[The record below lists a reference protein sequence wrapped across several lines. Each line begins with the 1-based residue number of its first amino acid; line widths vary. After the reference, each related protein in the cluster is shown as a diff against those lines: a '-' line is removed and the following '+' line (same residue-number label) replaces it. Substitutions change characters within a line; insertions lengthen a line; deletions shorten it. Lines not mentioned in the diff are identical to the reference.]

1 MKQWHGLTAAAEG
14 TGISE
19 PLSLQVNL
27 LGELLGHAI
36 REVVGAAS
44 FEQVE
49 KLRTLCKAVYLED
62 NPQHWQQAAAE
73 IGKLPLEE
81 ILWLLR
87 AFTTFFHL
95 VNKAEQREIVRINR
109 ERERRSTAAQPRT
122 ESLAEAIHFLKQS
135 GYTLDDVL
143 AMLARLDIQPR
154 LTATPTDARRRAIL
168 VKQRSLAHL
177 LEQLQRSDL
186 TPAERDAKISAIYEK
201 ICLLLVSDEF
211 RAEKIS
217 VADEVQHGLHFF
229 TNAIWETVPRI
240 YRDLRAALAACYQ
253 AEADLPAILRYRS
266 WIGGDRDGNPFV
278 TPEVTQ
284 NTLALQRAAALK
296 LYCKELRALREELS
310 LSSRLLDI
318 PAPLLQSLHA
328 DRQHIKLSVK
338 ILQLYHTEP
347 FRLKLSYMLAR
358 LEKLL
363 AQTAEFERAPR
374 SPADYDE
381 QQFFADINLL
391 KDSLRAVRLGS
402 NDRLEDLLVRVKTF
416 GFHLAAL
423 DIRQHSNVHEQAVAE
438 LLQIAGVT
446 QDYAALDEPAKIAIL
461 HQELQSRRPL
471 APAWQNL
478 SPATN
483 AVLQTLGLM
492 RTAVQRDAN
501 ALGGYIISMTHEVS
515 DLLEVLLLA
524 KEVDLWRCEDGQVH
538 SPIELVPLFETI
550 DDLNRITD
558 LMSAAFTDPI
568 YRLHLRGRNG
578 FQEIMLGYSDSNK
591 DGGYWMANWALYQA
605 QQAAAE
611 VCRRHQ
617 IDFRLFHGRGGTVG
631 RGGGRANQAILAM
644 PAGSH
649 NGRIRFTEQ
658 GEVITFRYSS
668 PALAHRHLEQIVHA
682 MLTAQARHA
691 KPTLAVAR
699 ANSENH
705 AVMGEIAQH
714 AMHSYQS
721 LVRHPEFWPWYIAI
735 TPIEHIS
742 RLPIASRPVSRKAAH
757 EVDFDGLRAIPWVFA
772 WTQTRYNVPGWF
784 GIGAALSELLATRAE
799 ALQKLQQLYREWLF
813 FRTVLDNAQLEM
825 KRAHLAIAGFYAQ
838 ARGESFHQSIADDFQ
853 RATQA
858 ICAITGQAEILDNA
872 PVLKK
877 SIELRNPYTDVL
889 NLLQAELL
897 QRWRQ
902 PDSAERES
910 LGHALFLSINGI
922 AAAMQSTG

>member
-1 MKQWHGLTAAAEG
+1 MKHWQGLMATAEG

-36 REVVGAAS
+36 REVVGKAS

-62 NPQHWQQAAAE
+62 NPQHWQQVAAE
-73 IGKLPLEE
+73 IGKLKPEE

-122 ESLAEAIHFLKQS
+122 ESLAEA
-135 GYTLDDVL
+135 V
-143 AMLARLDIQPR
+143 ARLDIQPT
-154 LTATPTDARRRAIL
+154 LTAHPTEARRRAIL

-177 LEQLQRSDL
+177 LEQLQQSDL

-211 RAEKIS
+211 RSEKIS
-217 VADEVQHGLHFF
+217 VADEVQHGLHFL
-229 TNAIWETVPRI
+229 TNAIWETVPRM

-253 AEADLPAILRYRS
+253 VEVDLPAVLRYRS

-284 NTLALQRAAALK
+284 NTLALLRAAVIK
-296 LYCKELRALREELS
+296 LYTKELRALREELS
-310 LSSRLLDI
+310 LSSRLLEV
-318 PAPLLQSLHA
+318 PEPLLQALHA
-328 DRQHIKLSVK
+328 DRQRIKLPEK
-338 ILQLYHTEP
+338 ILQLYHAEP

-363 AQTAEFERAPR
+363 AQPAEFNHALL
-374 SPADYDE
+374 SPAEYDA
-381 QQFFADINLL
+381 QQFWADLTLIQ
-391 KDSLRAVRLGS
+391 DSLRAVRLGG
-402 NDRLEDLLVRVKTF
+402 NDRLEDLLARVKTF

-423 DIRQHSNVHEQAVAE
+423 DIRQHSNIHEQAVAE

-446 QDYAALDEPAKIAIL
+446 EQYAALSEPDKIAIL

-471 APAWQNL
+471 APAWQSL
-478 SPATN
+478 SPATK
-483 AVLQTLGLM
+483 AVLQTLRLM
-492 RTAVQRDAN
+492 RAALQRDAS
-501 ALGGYIISMTHEVS
+501 ALGSYIISMTHEVS

-524 KEVDLWRCEDGQVH
+524 KEVDLWRCENGQVH
-538 SPIELVPLFETI
+538 SPLELAPLFETI

-568 YRLHLRGRNG
+568 YRLHLRARNG

-611 VCRRHQ
+611 VCRLHQ

-644 PAGSH
+644 PASSH

-691 KPTLAVAR
+691 PPTPAA
-699 ANSENH
+699 ASSTSESHELMN
-705 AVMGEIAQH
+705 EIAQQ
-714 AMHSYQS
+714 AMRSYQS
-721 LVRHPEFWPWYIAI
+721 LIRHPEFWQWYISV

-838 ARGESFHQSIADDFQ
+838 ARGESFHQNIVDDFQ

-902 PDSAERES
+902 PDISEREP

>member
-1 MKQWHGLTAAAEG
+1 MKHWQGLMATAEG

-27 LGELLGHAI
+27 LGELLGNAI
-36 REVVGAAS
+36 REVVGKTS

-62 NPQHWQQAAAE
+62 HPQHWQQAAAE
-73 IGKLPLEE
+73 ISKLKPEE

-122 ESLAEAIHFLKQS
+122 ESLAEAIHFLNQS
-135 GYTLDDVL
+135 GYTRDEVL
-143 AMLARLDIQPR
+143 ALLARLDIQPT
-154 LTATPTDARRRAIL
+154 LTAHPTEARRRAIL

-177 LEQLQRSDL
+177 LEQLQQSDL

-211 RAEKIS
+211 RSEKIS
-217 VADEVQHGLHFF
+217 VADEVQHGLHFL
-229 TNAIWETVPRI
+229 TNAIWETVPRM

-253 AEADLPAILRYRS
+253 VEVDLPAVLRYRS

-284 NTLALQRAAALK
+284 NTLALLRAAVIK
-296 LYCKELRALREELS
+296 LYAKELRALREELS
-310 LSSRLLDI
+310 LSSRLLEV
-318 PAPLLQSLHA
+318 PAPLLQALHA
-328 DRQHIKLSVK
+328 DRQRITLPEK
-338 ILQLYHTEP
+338 ILQLYHSEP

-358 LEKLL
+358 LEKLP
-363 AQTAEFERAPR
+363 AQPTEFNHALL
-374 SPADYDE
+374 SPAEYDA
-381 QQFFADINLL
+381 QQFWADLTLIQ
-391 KDSLRAVRLGS
+391 DSLRAVRLGG
-402 NDRLEDLLVRVKTF
+402 NDRLEDLLARVKTF

-423 DIRQHSNVHEQAVAE
+423 DIRQHSNIHEQAVAE

-446 QDYAALDEPAKIAIL
+446 EQYAALSEPDKIAIL

-478 SPATN
+478 SPATK
-483 AVLQTLGLM
+483 AVLQTLRLM
-492 RTAVQRDAN
+492 RAALQRDAN
-501 ALGGYIISMTHEVS
+501 ALGSYIISMTHEVS

-524 KEVDLWRCEDGQVH
+524 KEVDLWRCENGQVH
-538 SPIELVPLFETI
+538 SPLELAPLFETI

-568 YRLHLRGRNG
+568 YRLHLRARNG

-611 VCRRHQ
+611 VCRLHQ

-691 KPTLAVAR
+691 PPTPAA
-699 ANSENH
+699 ASSTSESHELMN
-705 AVMGEIAQH
+705 EIAQQ
-714 AMHSYQS
+714 AMRSYQS
-721 LVRHPEFWPWYIAI
+721 LIRHPEFWQWYISV

-772 WTQTRYNVPGWF
+772 WTQTRYNVPG
-784 GIGAALSELLATRAE
+784 
-799 ALQKLQQLYREWLF
+799 
-813 FRTVLDNAQLEM
+813 
-825 KRAHLAIAGFYAQ
+825 
-838 ARGESFHQSIADDFQ
+838 
-853 RATQA
+853 
-858 ICAITGQAEILDNA
+858 
-872 PVLKK
+872 
-877 SIELRNPYTDVL
+877 
-889 NLLQAELL
+889 
-897 QRWRQ
+897 
-902 PDSAERES
+902 
-910 LGHALFLSINGI
+910 
-922 AAAMQSTG
+922 

>member
-1 MKQWHGLTAAAEG
+1 MTHWQGLTSAAEG

-36 REVVGAAS
+36 REVVGKPS

-62 NPQHWQQAAAE
+62 NQQHWQQAAAE
-73 IGKLPLEE
+73 ISKLKPEE

-122 ESLAEAIHFLKQS
+122 ESLAEAVHFLKQS
-135 GYTLDDVL
+135 GYTRDEVL
-143 AMLARLDIQPR
+143 AMLARLDIQPT
-154 LTATPTDARRRAIL
+154 LTAHPTEARRRAIL

-177 LEQLQRSDL
+177 LEQLQQSDL
-186 TPAERDAKISAIYEK
+186 TPAERDAKISTIYEK

-211 RAEKIS
+211 RSEKIS
-217 VADEVQHGLHFF
+217 VADEVQHGLHFL
-229 TNAIWETVPRI
+229 TNAIWETVPRM

-253 AEADLPAILRYRS
+253 VEVDLPAVLRYRS

-284 NTLALQRAAALK
+284 NTLALLRAAVIK
-296 LYCKELRALREELS
+296 LYTKELRALREELS
-310 LSSRLLDI
+310 LSSRLLEV

-328 DRQHIKLSVK
+328 DRQRIKLPEK
-338 ILQLYHTEP
+338 ILQLYHSEP

-363 AQTAEFERAPR
+363 AQPAEFNHALL
-374 SPADYDE
+374 SPAEYDA
-381 QQFFADINLL
+381 QQFWADLTLIQ
-391 KDSLRAVRLGS
+391 DSLRAVRLGG
-402 NDRLEDLLVRVKTF
+402 NDRLEDLLARVKTF

-423 DIRQHSNVHEQAVAE
+423 DIRQHSNIHEQAVAE

-446 QDYAALDEPAKIAIL
+446 EQYAALSEPDKIAIL

-471 APAWQNL
+471 APAWQSL
-478 SPATN
+478 SPATK
-483 AVLQTLGLM
+483 AVLQTLRLM
-492 RTAVQRDAN
+492 RAALQRDAS
-501 ALGGYIISMTHEVS
+501 ALGSYIISMTHEVS

-524 KEVDLWRCEDGQVH
+524 KEVDLWRCENGQVH
-538 SPIELVPLFETI
+538 SPLELAPLFETI

-568 YRLHLRGRNG
+568 YRLHLRARNG

-644 PAGSH
+644 PASSH

-682 MLTAQARHA
+682 MLVAQARYMA
-691 KPTLAVAR
+691 STPVASSST
-699 ANSENH
+699 SESHELMN
-705 AVMGEIAQH
+705 EIAQQ
-714 AMHSYQS
+714 AMRSYQS
-721 LVRHPEFWPWYIAI
+721 LIRHPEFWQWYISV

-784 GIGAALSELLATRAE
+784 GIGAALSALLATRAE

-838 ARGESFHQSIADDFQ
+838 SRSESFHQNIVDDFQ

-858 ICAITGQAEILDNA
+858 ICAITGQTEILDNA

-902 PDSAERES
+902 PAILECEP

>member
-1 MKQWHGLTAAAEG
+1 MKHWQGLMATAEG

-36 REVVGAAS
+36 REVVGKAS

-49 KLRTLCKAVYLED
+49 KLRTLCKAVYLDD
-62 NPQHWQQAAAE
+62 NQQYWQQAAAE
-73 IGKLPLEE
+73 ISKLKPEE

-109 ERERRSTAAQPRT
+109 ERERRSTAAQLRT

-135 GYTLDDVL
+135 GYTRDEVL
-143 AMLARLDIQPR
+143 ALLARLDIQPP
-154 LTATPTDARRRAIL
+154 LTAHPTEARRRAIL

-177 LEQLQRSDL
+177 LEQLQQSDL

-201 ICLLLVSDEF
+201 ISLLLVSDEF
-211 RAEKIS
+211 RSEKIS
-217 VADEVQHGLHFF
+217 VADEVQHGLHFL
-229 TNAIWETVPRI
+229 TNAIWETVPRM

-253 AEADLPAILRYRS
+253 VEVDLPVVLRYRS

-284 NTLALQRAAALK
+284 NTLALLRAAAIK
-296 LYCKELRALREELS
+296 LYAKELRALREELS
-310 LSSRLLDI
+310 VSSRLLEV

-328 DRQHIKLSVK
+328 DRQRIKLPEK

-347 FRLKLSYMLAR
+347 FRLKLSCMLAR

-363 AQTAEFERAPR
+363 AQPAELDH
-374 SPADYDE
+374 PALSHGDYDA
-381 QQFFADINLL
+381 QQFLADLTSIQ
-391 KDSLRAVRLGS
+391 DSLRAVRLGG
-402 NDRLEDLLVRVKTF
+402 NDRLQDLLARVKTF

-423 DIRQHSNVHEQAVAE
+423 DIRQHSNIHEQAVAE

-446 QDYAALDEPAKIAIL
+446 EQYAAVSEPDKIALL
-461 HQELQSRRPL
+461 HHELQSRRPL
-471 APAWQNL
+471 ATAWQNV
-478 SPATN
+478 SPATK
-483 AVLQTLGLM
+483 AVLQTLRLI
-492 RTAVQRDAN
+492 RAALQRDAN
-501 ALGGYIISMTHEVS
+501 ALGSYIISMTHEVS

-524 KEVDLWRCEDGQVH
+524 KEVDLWRCENGQVH
-538 SPIELVPLFETI
+538 SSLELAPLFETI

-568 YRLHLRGRNG
+568 YRLHVRARND

-644 PAGSH
+644 PASSH

-668 PALAHRHLEQIVHA
+668 STLAHRHLEQIVHA

-691 KPTLAVAR
+691 TPIPAAAR

-705 AVMGEIAQH
+705 ELMNKIAQH
-714 AMHSYQS
+714 AMRSYPN
-721 LVRHPEFWPWYIAI
+721 LIRHPEFWQRYISV

-784 GIGAALSELLATRAE
+784 GIGAALSELLATGVD

-838 ARGESFHQSIADDFQ
+838 ARGESFHQNIVDDFQ

-858 ICAITGQAEILDNA
+858 ICAITGQAEILNNA

-902 PDSAERES
+902 PDIAEREP

>member
-1 MKQWHGLTAAAEG
+1 MTHWQGLTSAAEG

-36 REVVGAAS
+36 REVVGKTS

-62 NPQHWQQAAAE
+62 NQQYWQQVAAE
-73 IGKLPLEE
+73 ISKLKPEE

-109 ERERRSTAAQPRT
+109 ERERNSTAAQPRT
-122 ESLAEAIHFLKQS
+122 ESLAEAVHFLKQS
-135 GYTLDDVL
+135 GYTRDEVL
-143 AMLARLDIQPR
+143 ALLARLDIQPT
-154 LTATPTDARRRAIL
+154 LTAHPTEARRRAIL

-177 LEQLQRSDL
+177 LEQLQQNGL
-186 TPAERDAKISAIYEK
+186 TTAERDAKINAIYEK
-201 ICLLLVSDEF
+201 ISLLLVSDEF
-211 RAEKIS
+211 RSEKIS
-217 VADEVQHGLHFF
+217 VADEVQHGLHFL
-229 TNAIWETVPRI
+229 TNAIWETVPRM

-253 AEADLPAILRYRS
+253 AEVDLPAVLRYRS

-278 TPEVTQ
+278 TPEVTKT
-284 NTLALQRAAALK
+284 TLALLRAAAIK
-296 LYCKELRALREELS
+296 LYTKELRALREELS
-310 LSSRLLDI
+310 VSSRLLDV

-328 DRQHIKLSVK
+328 DRQRIKLPEK

-347 FRLKLSYMLAR
+347 FRLKLSCMLAR

-363 AQTAEFERAPR
+363 AQPAELDH
-374 SPADYDE
+374 PALSHGDYDA
-381 QQFFADINLL
+381 QQFLADLTLIQ
-391 KDSLRAVRLGS
+391 DSLRAVRLGS
-402 NDRLEDLLVRVKTF
+402 NDRLEDLLARVKTF

-423 DIRQHSNVHEQAVAE
+423 DIRQHSNIHEQAVAE

-446 QDYAALDEPAKIAIL
+446 EQYAALSEPDKIALL
-461 HQELQSRRPL
+461 HHELQSRRPL

-478 SPATN
+478 SPATK
-483 AVLQTLGLM
+483 AVLQTLRLM
-492 RTAVQRDAN
+492 RTAMQRDAN

-524 KEVDLWRCEDGQVH
+524 KEVDLWRWENGQVH
-538 SPIELVPLFETI
+538 SSLELAPLFETI

-568 YRLHLRGRNG
+568 YRLHLRARND

-644 PAGSH
+644 PASSH

-682 MLTAQARHA
+682 MLTARARHA
-691 KPTLAVAR
+691 APTPAITSTT
-699 ANSENH
+699 SESHELMN
-705 AVMGEIAQH
+705 EIAQQ
-714 AMHSYQS
+714 AMRSYQS
-721 LVRHPEFWPWYIAI
+721 LIRHPEFWQWYISV

-784 GIGAALSELLATRAE
+784 GIGAALSELLATREE
-799 ALQKLQQLYREWLF
+799 ALQKLRQLYREWLF

-838 ARGESFHQSIADDFQ
+838 SRHESFHQSIVDDFQ

-902 PDSAERES
+902 PDIAEREP